1 MYFRR
6 YYSVLSRAN
15 QILAIWSKWSAWTW
29 VSIAKCKRQYLG
41 LDTVMN
47 GGFWVG
53 RQFPEIFLFPL
64 FAWLAST
71 EGVAT
76 RFQGVRDSE
85 SRHDS
90 SLILLI
96 LQSRFPL
103 NFCKFLVNWL
113 FPAESDWFWVI
124 LSDSGWFWLILTSK
138 FMIFPSDYFVILSDS
153 GWFWARVYEDCTQ
166 LRPPRLRRMMRT
178 DVRRMLGRWLKRN
191 FDFRLDCVLCPEL
204 RKVERA
210 LEELCIFSPFLSLVF
225 APD

>member
-1 MYFRR
+1 MFR
-6 YYSVLSRAN
+6 L
-15 QILAIWSKWSAWTW
+15 
-29 VSIAKCKRQYLG
+29 
-41 LDTVMN
+41 
-47 GGFWVG
+47 
-53 RQFPEIFLFPL
+53 PL
-64 FAWLAST
+64 FRLFACVIG

-124 LSDSGWFWLILTSK
+124 LSDFGWFWLILTSK

-153 GWFWARVYEDCTQ
+153 EQGCTKIVLSCDLLGYRYQFWIFYNIFV
-166 LRPPRLRRMMRT
+166 LL
-178 DVRRMLGRWLKRN
+178 V
-191 FDFRLDCVLCPEL
+191 LDCYSISIATSYLIVLTQKLHWPVDWYDVAAFLQSRQLNTILLENCIVYG
-204 RKVERA
+204 RKPLSSIKLAASGCWPLFYFQVFWFFKLTKDKITKWVRET
-210 LEELCIFSPFLSLVF
+210 FSPWLNLVK
-225 APD
+225 